1 MAREW
6 NPKYDGF
13 KLDASKIGG
22 YIVEAWHLREPLFMF
37 GVKIGSSVMSG
48 SPKAYGIFRVDWY
61 NKKSFPENN
70 YKAKLVPVGKLK
82 DFMPDRAWYCSDI
95 ESSLHF
101 GVAEYFE
108 DPFEAL
114 EYANKKNAELFP
126 NDAEFFGQ
134 PKKLNCIQ
142 KFIKNLFKI

>member
-22 YIVEAWHLREPLFMF
+22 YIVEDWPLHEPLFMF
-37 GVKIGSSVMSG
+37 GMKIGSSVTSN
-48 SPKAYGIFRVDWY
+48 SPDAYGIFRVDWY
-61 NKKSFPENN
+61 NKEVFPDNH
-70 YKAKLVPVGKLK
+70 YKAKLVPVDKLK
-82 DFMPDRAWYCSDI
+82 DFMPDRARYCSDV
-95 ESSLHF
+95 ENSLHS
-101 GVAEYFE
+101 GWAEYFD

-114 EYANKKNAELFP
+114 VYANKKNAELFP

-134 PKKLNCIQ
+134 PKKLNGVQ
-142 KFIKNLFKI
+142 KFIKKLFKI